1 MSTRSLPHRWIM
13 LAAAV
18 VSAASFGQRTA
29 AQPPLPMDN
38 GPIMAMSVPDSLT
51 KESGLI
57 DQVIEPELVLHL
69 DPTRSK
75 VVRTK
80 LPVHRIAIT
89 DPQVLEVNQFSPT
102 EFEFIGM
109 RSGETT
115 LSLWFMD
122 PQGNELLLRYVVRV
136 GVNREEEERAALEYG
151 VLQHRMNELFPN
163 SQIQLIPVL
172 NKLIVRGQARDAEEA
187 AQIMAVLRG
196 QATNQ
201 GFGGIAGMGSVV
213 DGLGPV
219 IPGAEDL
226 PSTSII
232 NMLTVPGEQ
241 QVMLKVRIAE
251 LSRNALRNLGLDF
264 AILEDSWNVSNVLSG
279 AGNLTAILDND
290 EISLFL
296 QAFDSRGYSKVL
308 AEPTLVTLSGQT
320 ATFLA
325 GGEFP
330 VPTAVG
336 VGGIGAVSTSF
347 RGFGTQLTFT
357 PTVLD
362 KDRIRL
368 SVAPSFSALNQS
380 ASVDGIPG
388 LSTRAVMTTVDL
400 REGQWLAI
408 AGLIQDEQRGSRT
421 GLPWLGDI
429 PLLGAA
435 FGNQSMSRDESELVV
450 LVSPELVHPLEAEQV
465 PLILP
470 GMEVT
475 DPTNYDFYLHMQIEG
490 QPGVEHRST
499 VWPAYKHQL
508 WQANIDALRAARG
521 YFKMHRQF
529 GVHQQNYVTGEV
541 GYSH

>member
-1 MSTRSLPHRWIM
+1 MSTCSRPRRWIM

-18 VSAASFGQRTA
+18 VSAASISRDVA
-29 AQPPLPMDN
+29 AQPPIPMD
-38 GPIMAMSVPDSLT
+38 GDPVVAMSVPDSLT

-80 LPVHRIAIT
+80 LPVLRIAIT

-136 GVNREEEERAALEYG
+136 GVNREDEERAALEYG

-187 AQIMAVLRG
+187 TQIMAVLRG
-196 QATNQ
+196 QTTNQ
-201 GFGGIAGMGSVV
+201 GGFAAGFGTVV
-213 DGLGPV
+213 DGSGPV

-226 PSTSII
+226 PATSII

-251 LSRNALRNLGLDF
+251 LSRNAIRSLGLDF
-264 AILEDSWNVSNVLSG
+264 DILKDSWSVSNVLSG
-279 AGNLTAILDND
+279 SANLTAILDSD

-296 QAFDSRGYSKVL
+296 QAYDSRGYSKVL

-368 SVAPSFSALNQS
+368 QVAPSFSALNQA

-388 LSTRAVMTTVDL
+388 LRTRAVMTTVDL

-408 AGLIQDEQRGSRT
+408 AGLIQDEQRGSRL

-429 PLLGAA
+429 PVLGAA
-435 FGNQSMSRDESELVV
+435 FGNSQVGRDETELVV

-475 DPTNYDFYLHMQIEG
+475 DPTNYDFYLHLQVEG
-490 QPGVEHRST
+490 QPGIEHRST

-529 GVHQQNYVTGEV
+529 GVQQQHYVTGEV